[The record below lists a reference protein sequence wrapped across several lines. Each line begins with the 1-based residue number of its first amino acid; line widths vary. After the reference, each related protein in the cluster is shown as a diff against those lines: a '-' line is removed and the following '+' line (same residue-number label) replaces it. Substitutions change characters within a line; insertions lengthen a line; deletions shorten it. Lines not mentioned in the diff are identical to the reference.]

1 MIVNAQIRQPSGSF
15 CGNVKYLF
23 FQIGSLTTV
32 KSKVPQ
38 RGHTSKTE
46 RRCVEAHAI
55 AH

>member
-32 KSKVPQ
+32 TKQSSPERTHIKNRKKV
-38 RGHTSKTE
+38 
-46 RRCVEAHAI
+46 C
-55 AH
+55 